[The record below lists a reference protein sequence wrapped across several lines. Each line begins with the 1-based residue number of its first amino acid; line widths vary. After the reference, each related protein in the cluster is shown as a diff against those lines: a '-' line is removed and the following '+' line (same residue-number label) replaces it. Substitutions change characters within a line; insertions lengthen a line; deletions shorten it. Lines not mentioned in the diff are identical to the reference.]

1 MQFLFITFALWQPL
15 HALHLGHKTEVT
27 KSHMNEAV
35 RGFAAEETDLKRP
48 SRPISWWKLPN
59 TNNGE
64 TNALMGPQVHSFDDS
79 ASVSAND
86 GTGPLTSHFV
96 CPLSRYQS
104 NGFLDRF
111 HCGEHARCL
120 SGLCQCNLGWK
131 PVGSTSMARGWS
143 GLEALTVWVDAYTAG
158 CTGRCYSLA
167 CLEVP
172 QVRGCF
178 DGSMI
183 YSDKDK
189 DKDKGEGKGQADQ
202 EGLAT
207 DDLHLGAIKAPVAD
221 AGIGG

>member
-15 HALHLGHKTEVT
+15 HALHLGYKAELT

-35 RGFAAEETDLKRP
+35 RGFATEETDLKRP
-48 SRPISWWKLPN
+48 SRPMSRWKLPN

-64 TNALMGPQVHSFDDS
+64 TNALTGPQVHPFDDS
-79 ASVSAND
+79 ASVSDND

-96 CPLSRYQS
+96 CPISRCQGS
-104 NGFLDRF
+104 WILDRS
-111 HCGEHARCL
+111 HCREHARCL

-131 PVGSTSMARGWS
+131 PVGSTSMIRGWS

-158 CTGRCYSLA
+158 CTERCDSLA
-167 CLEVP
+167 CSEVP
-172 QVRGCF
+172 QIKGCF

-189 DKDKGEGKGQADQ
+189 GEGKSMTDQ
-202 EGLAT
+202 EGLTT

>member
-1 MQFLFITFALWQPL
+1 MI
-15 HALHLGHKTEVT
+15 
-27 KSHMNEAV
+27 
-35 RGFAAEETDLKRP
+35 
-48 SRPISWWKLPN
+48 
-59 TNNGE
+59 
-64 TNALMGPQVHSFDDS
+64 
-79 ASVSAND
+79 
-86 GTGPLTSHFV
+86 
-96 CPLSRYQS
+96 
-104 NGFLDRF
+104 
-111 HCGEHARCL
+111 
-120 SGLCQCNLGWK
+120 
-131 PVGSTSMARGWS
+131 RGWS

-189 DKDKGEGKGQADQ
+189 GEGKSMTDQ
-202 EGLAT
+202 EGLTT